1 MNFESMTS
9 LHNLVTKIMYQME
22 TDNMDDAWTLDAF
35 KCAWSNGV
43 LLYYADY
50 PAYVCTFHT

>member
-1 MNFESMTS
+1 MTS

-22 TDNMDDAWTLDAF
+22 TDNMDDAWTVDAF
-35 KCAWSNGV
+35 KSAWCYGV

>member
-1 MNFESMTS
+1 MNFQSMTS

-22 TDNMDDAWTLDAF
+22 TDNMDDAWTMDAF
-35 KCAWSNGV
+35 HLSVPGV